1 MNKNKNNIIPSQQ
14 SPSAGSLSVQPALN
28 RLGIAM
34 FAVASGLL
42 MALLGWQSYLD
53 FQLLKRQHQAL
64 VEEAVWRTADQMEL
78 NLATTS
84 QALTALLDSLDT
96 KPAAE
101 AAMAA
106 QVLLPGVYQLHR
118 VDPGQV
124 PASSHEPWAQSVR
137 RLQLSGEP
145 FALASDAERNL
156 LFWTLGSQLTDRYW
170 VLRLDERALSAV
182 VSARSGRGYQWLL
195 EDTGQGQVLARQ
207 QQDRLAFLGGSAMT
221 GEERERVV
229 VSAPVSGTLWQVR
242 GLVDPHYYASQL
254 APLLVRKAG
263 LFGGCLL
270 VLVAALWFMGRQ
282 ARVHRMMQ
290 VDQDRSARSLLDTER
305 RYRDIFQGVD
315 IALFLVDLVDIKQLL
330 MREGIFNAEQLDRW
344 LLEHP
349 ERQEELL
356 QALRILEANQ
366 VALDLFGVSDASA
379 LVNIFQGERHLRPGG
394 GRYRLLLA
402 LMNGDER
409 FELETPLRRADG
421 STIYVWV
428 VMRLPDSTDA
438 LHAVTVSV
446 TDLSQRRAAELTL
459 RQSREFWAEVVRSVP
474 DLIYIRDTKW
484 MGAGDFLF
492 SNRTLAE
499 LLGYSAEEESS
510 MGADYR
516 TRLLHPDDLEYMQT
530 NRRLQL
536 TLGDDQ
542 VLDWRVRWRH
552 RADGWRW
559 FSVRSKVFKRAAD
572 GRVVQVIGF
581 VRDIH
586 EQTLANEQI
595 QRSEAR
601 YRQLTESISDIV
613 WSTDSDFRTD
623 YISPSVQRLLG
634 YSPEFMLSKAYVESL
649 ADERFVEFMGRIREE
664 LRELVHVPE
673 RAAVL
678 REQGYQRQITFDG
691 IKADGRK
698 CPLEVRITL
707 MWSAQG
713 RFLGLLGLARDVS
726 EQRRTENRLRMAATV
741 FENTTGG
748 ILVTDPAG
756 YIVQVNENFSR
767 ITGYSTEQ
775 VVDQTPSML
784 VSQSGD
790 RQFYADILAALQ
802 DQGHW
807 EGEVWQRRAS
817 GEVFPSWAGITAV
830 HDNDGDLVSYV
841 CFFVDISERKASEER
856 IQSLAYYDV
865 LTGLANRTLFQDRL
879 QAALQLAARKDEW
892 VAVLFLDLDRFKPI
906 NDSLGHA
913 AGDQV
918 LKEVAQRLRSCV
930 RESDTVARMGG
941 DEFTMLL
948 SGLVN
953 REVALS
959 TAMHVAEK
967 VLNALAEAFVL
978 QGRDFFVTASIGVA
992 LYPQDGAESS
1002 ILMKNADTA
1011 MYHAKEAG
1019 KATFQFYQADMNAK
1033 ALERLALENDL
1044 RRALQEQAFELA
1056 YQPQFSCL
1064 DGQLT
1069 GAEALLRWRD
1079 PERGSVSPAEFIP
1092 IAEELGLIRGLGE
1105 WVMEEACRQVSC
1117 WRGAGLNMPR
1127 LAVNLSAM
1135 QFDDGA
1141 LVGQIVSALERH
1153 QLTPDVLELELT
1165 ESTLLRN
1172 IDATMRTLEELKERG
1187 MQIAIDDFGTGYS
1200 ALNYLRDLPIDTL
1213 KIDRGFIQSMRP
1225 GSRDA
1230 LLAQAIVAMGRSLQ
1244 LRVIAEGIE
1253 TQEQYQL
1260 VSSFGCDEV
1269 QGYHLGRPVTAEEFE
1284 QRWLRSAE

>member
-1 MNKNKNNIIPSQQ
+1 MKKNKNESTPEQQ
-14 SPSAGSLSVQPALN
+14 APAAAPVTLQPAVN

-42 MALLGWQSYLD
+42 MALLGWQTYLD
-53 FQLLKRQHQAL
+53 FHMLKRQHQTL
-64 VEEAVWRTADQMEL
+64 VEEAVWLTADQMEL

-84 QALTALLDSLDT
+84 LALTALLDSLEDQ
-96 KPAAE
+96 PANTV
-101 AAMAA
+101 AMAA
-106 QVLLPGVYQLHR
+106 QALLPGVYDVHR
-118 VDPGQV
+118 VDPGQ
-124 PASSHEPWAQSVR
+124 PPTSSREPWAQSVR
-137 RLQLSGEP
+137 RLQISGEA
-145 FALASDAERNL
+145 FALVSDTERNL
-156 LFWTLGSQLTDRYW
+156 LFWTLSSQQDGRYW
-170 VLRLDERALSAV
+170 VLRLDERVLSAL
-182 VSARSGRGYQWLL
+182 VSARRGRGYLWLL
-195 EDTGQGQVLARQ
+195 EDTGQGRVLARQ
-207 QQDRLAFLGGSAMT
+207 QQDRLAFLGGAAMT
-221 GEERERVV
+221 AGERERVV

-242 GLVDPHYYASQL
+242 GLVEPHYYGRQL
-254 APLLVRKAG
+254 APLLLRKVL
-263 LFGGCLL
+263 LFCGCLL
-270 VLVAALWFMGRQ
+270 ILLAALWFMGRQ
-282 ARVHRMMQ
+282 ARVNRLMQ
-290 VDQDRSARSLLDTER
+290 VDQDRSIRSLLDTER

-315 IALFLVDLVDIKQLL
+315 MALCLVDLVDIKQAL

-344 LLEHP
+344 LLDNPQRHA
-349 ERQEELL
+349 ELL
-356 QALRILEANQ
+356 KTIRILEANQ
-366 VALDLFGVSDASA
+366 VALELLGLPDVAS
-379 LVNIFQGERHLRPGG
+379 LERVLQGDRHLRPGG
-394 GRYRLLLA
+394 GRYRLLRA
-402 LMNGDER
+402 LVNGEER

-428 VMRLPDSTDA
+428 VMRLPNSTDA
-438 LHAVTVSV
+438 LHAVPMSI
-446 TDLSQRRAAELTL
+446 TDLSQRRATELTL

-474 DLIYIRDTKW
+474 DLIYIRDGKW

-542 VLDWRVRWRH
+542 VLEWRIRWHH
-552 RADGWRW
+552 RTDGWRW
-559 FSVRSKVFKRAAD
+559 FSVRSKVFKRSPD
-572 GRVVQVIGF
+572 GRVSQVIGF

-586 EQTLANEQI
+586 EQTLANELI

-634 YSPEFMLSKAYVESL
+634 YSPEFMLSKAYVETL
-649 ADERFVEFMGRIREE
+649 ADERFLEFMERIREE
-664 LRELVHVPE
+664 LRDQVHVPE
-673 RAAVL
+673 RAAAL
-678 REQGYQRQITFDG
+678 REHGYQRQVTFDG

-713 RFLGLLGLARDVS
+713 RFLGLLGLARDIS

-767 ITGYSTEQ
+767 ITGYLPEQ
-775 VVDQTPSML
+775 VIDQTPSML
-784 VSQSGD
+784 VSQGHES
-790 RQFYADILAALQ
+790 QFSSSVLTTLQ
-802 DQGHW
+802 AQGHW

-879 QAALQLAARKDEW
+879 QASLQLAARKGEW

-918 LKEVAQRLRSCV
+918 LKEVAQRLRACV

-948 SGLVN
+948 TGLAN

-967 VLNALAEAFVL
+967 VLNALAGAFVL
-978 QGRDFFVTASIGVA
+978 QGRDFFVTASLGVA

-1002 ILMKNADTA
+1002 ILLKNADTA
-1011 MYHAKEAG
+1011 MYHAKGAG
-1019 KATFQFYQADMNAK
+1019 KATFQFYQRDMNAK

-1044 RRALQEQAFELA
+1044 RRAVQDQAFELV
-1056 YQPQFSCL
+1056 YQPQFSCR

-1079 PERGSVSPAEFIP
+1079 PERGTVSPAEFIP

-1105 WVMEEACRQVSC
+1105 WVLDEACRQVSS
-1117 WRGAGLNMPR
+1117 WRAKGLQLPR

-1135 QFDDGA
+1135 QFEDGTLA
-1141 LVGQIVSALERH
+1141 VQIAAVLERH
-1153 QLTPDVLELELT
+1153 GLAPEALELELT
-1165 ESTLLRN
+1165 ESILLRN
-1172 IDATMRTLEELKERG
+1172 IDETMRTLEELKQRG

-1200 ALNYLRDLPIDTL
+1200 ALNYLRDFPIDTL
-1213 KIDRGFIQSMRP
+1213 KIDRGFIQTMLP

-1253 TQEQYQL
+1253 TEEQYQL

-1269 QGYHLGRPVTAEEFE
+1269 QGYHLGRPVAAEEFE
-1284 QRWLRSAE
+1284 RRWLWRTE

>member
-1 MNKNKNNIIPSQQ
+1 
-14 SPSAGSLSVQPALN
+14 
-28 RLGIAM
+28 M

-42 MALLGWQSYLD
+42 MALLGWQSYVD
-53 FQLLKRQHQAL
+53 FKVLKRQHQTL
-64 VEEAVWRTADQMEL
+64 VEEAVWLTADQMEL
-78 NLATTS
+78 NLAKTS
-84 QALTALLDSLDT
+84 HALIALLDSLDG
-96 KPAAE
+96 KPLGDVAV
-101 AAMAA
+101 AA
-106 QVLLPGVYQLHR
+106 QVLLPGVYGVQR
-118 VDPGQV
+118 IDTDAGPED
-124 PASSHEPWAQSVR
+124 SREPWAQSVR
-137 RLQLSGEP
+137 QLQIGGEP
-145 FALASDAERNL
+145 FALVSDAAHNL
-156 LFWTLGSQLTDRYW
+156 LFWTLNSRQDNRYW
-170 VLRLDERALSAV
+170 VLRLDERVLSAL
-182 VSARSGRGYQWLL
+182 VSARSGQGYRWLL

-207 QQDRLAFLGGSAMT
+207 QQDRLAFLGGTSMT
-221 GEERERVV
+221 AEERARVV
-229 VSAPVSGTLWQVR
+229 VSAPVPGTLWQVR
-242 GLVDPHYYASQL
+242 GLVEPHYYAQQL
-254 APLLVRKAG
+254 APLLLGKAL
-263 LFGGCLL
+263 LFSGCLL

-282 ARVHRMMQ
+282 AHANRRMQ
-290 VDQDRSARSLLDTER
+290 ADQDRSIRSLLDTER

-315 IALFLVDLVDIKQLL
+315 MALCLVDLVDIKQALL
-330 MREGIFNAEQLDRW
+330 REGIFNPEQLDRW
-344 LLEHP
+344 LLENP
-349 ERQEELL
+349 ERHGELL
-356 QALRILEANQ
+356 ERIHFLEANQ
-366 VALDLFGVSDASA
+366 VALALLGLPNVAAIERLFR
-379 LVNIFQGERHLRPGG
+379 GERHLRTGG

-402 LMNGDER
+402 LINGDER
-409 FELETPLRRADG
+409 FEVETPLRLPDG
-421 STIYVWV
+421 STLYVWV
-428 VMRLPDSTDA
+428 VMRLPESAEA
-438 LHAVTVSV
+438 LHAVPMSV
-446 TDLSQRRAAELTL
+446 TDLSQRRATELAL

-499 LLGYSAEEESS
+499 MLGYSAEEEAS

-516 TRLLHPDDLEYMQT
+516 NRLLHPDDLEYMQI

-536 TLGDDQ
+536 ALGDEQ
-542 VLDWRVRWRH
+542 ILEWRVRWRH
-552 RADGWRW
+552 RDAGWRW
-559 FSVRSKVFKRAAD
+559 FSIRSKVFKRGPD

-586 EQTLANEQI
+586 EQTLASEEV

-613 WSTDSDFRTD
+613 WSTNSDFRTD
-623 YISPSVQRLLG
+623 YISPSVKRLLG
-634 YSPEFMLSKAYVESL
+634 YSPKFMLSKSYVESL
-649 ADERFVEFMGRIREE
+649 ADQRFVEFLEQIRAE
-664 LRELVHVPE
+664 LRDQVHVPE
-673 RAAVL
+673 RAAAL

-748 ILVTDPAG
+748 IVVTDPAG

-767 ITGYSTEQ
+767 ITGFDADEVIDQLPAILTSQAHEPAFYRAI
-775 VVDQTPSML
+775 VDAVHQ
-784 VSQSGD
+784 
-790 RQFYADILAALQ
+790 
-802 DQGHW
+802 QGHW
-807 EGEVWQRRAS
+807 EGEVWLRRRS
-817 GEVFPSWAGITAV
+817 GEVYPSWAGITAV

-879 QAALQLAARKDEW
+879 KAALQLAARRDEW

-913 AGDQV
+913 AGDHV
-918 LKEVAQRLRSCV
+918 LKEVAQRLCACV

-948 SGLVN
+948 SGLAD
-953 REVALS
+953 RDVALS

-967 VLNALAEAFVL
+967 VLHALAGAVVL
-978 QGRDFFVTASIGVA
+978 QGRDFFVSASIGIA

-1002 ILMKNADTA
+1002 VLLKNADTA
-1011 MYHAKEAG
+1011 MYHAKGAG
-1019 KATFQFYQADMNAK
+1019 KATFQFYQSGMNAK

-1044 RRALQEQAFELA
+1044 RRAVQDQAFELD
-1056 YQPQFSCL
+1056 YQPQFSCHS
-1064 DGQLT
+1064 GQLT
-1069 GAEALLRWRD
+1069 GAEALLRWRH
-1079 PERGSVSPAEFIP
+1079 PERGVVSPAEFIP
-1092 IAEELGLIRGLGE
+1092 IAEELGLIRTLGE
-1105 WVMEEACRQVSC
+1105 WVLNEACRQVAD
-1117 WRGAGLNMPR
+1117 WRDRGLYLPR

-1141 LVGQIVSALERH
+1141 LSVQIASVLEH
-1153 QLTPDVLELELT
+1153 YNLAPEALELELT
-1165 ESTLLRN
+1165 ESILLRN
-1172 IDATMRTLEELKERG
+1172 IDETMRTLEEFKQRG

-1200 ALNYLRDLPIDTL
+1200 ALNYLRDFPIDTL
-1213 KIDRGFIQSMRP
+1213 KIDRGFIQTMHP

-1253 TQEQYQL
+1253 TEEQYQL

-1269 QGYHLGRPVTAEEFE
+1269 QGYHLGRPVAAQEFE
-1284 QRWLRSAE
+1284 RRWLQSGA